1 MTGKILFLST
11 LCLSALT
18 VKASDAVTTSDSISK
33 HVSVTTEHYLQTLK
47 PTYLKNVC
55 EAANWGKNWF
65 IEIKGGASAFLG
77 SPIGC
82 GDVFDRLSPALQ
94 VGLGKWFTPA
104 VGGRVAYQGLT
115 FKNGEFT
122 SMDYHFVH
130 ADFLYNLT
138 SCINCNDLGLSRWDV
153 IPYLGVGMIYNP
165 DWQSACM
172 CPGHASGSHP
182 FAFSYG
188 LECRY
193 RLNNR
198 MHVVAE
204 LSGMTTAK
212 NFDAVGTSSKFGDNM
227 LTLSAGLSFTLGK
240 VGFRRIV
247 DAEPYM
253 AQNEWLIDYADRMTD
268 RNSRL
273 NRQHKEDERIK
284 AEYRKI
290 LEIEGLIDL
299 YKDRIGDK
307 DKGTEYSIYPRN
319 DYSGL
324 NSLRARLGNKGW
336 DGKAETMPK
345 AMKKRL
351 GGTDEDNG
359 SGSDDEDAL
368 HGSSSFEGYLL
379 AIQNGEEPI
388 GAPIYFF
395 FRLGTDELTE
405 ISQLLNIEAI
415 AHVAKKHHLKVR
427 ISGAAD
433 SATGNEHI
441 NNSLSQKRAD
451 YIKTLMVQR
460 GIDESLIQTSYEG
473 GINDY
478 SPVQANRQTCVTL
491 SILTE

>member
-1 MTGKILFLST
+1 MTGKILFLSA
-11 LCLSALT
+11 LCLSAMT
-18 VKASDAVTTSDSISK
+18 VKASDADTASDSIVK
-33 HVSVTTEHYLQTLK
+33 QVSVTSEYYLQTLK
-47 PTYLKNVC
+47 PTYLTNVS

-65 IEIKGGASAFLG
+65 IEVKGGASAFLG

-94 VGLGKWFTPA
+94 IGLGKWFTPA
-104 VGGRVAYQGLT
+104 VGGRVAYQGMS
-115 FKNGEFT
+115 FKNGEFK
-122 SMDYHFVH
+122 SMNYHFVH

-138 SCINCNDLGLSRWDV
+138 SGINCNDLGLSRWDV
-153 IPYLGVGMIYNP
+153 IPYVGVGMIYNP
-165 DWQSACM
+165 DWYSTCAY
-172 CPGHASGSHP
+172 PGGASGSHP

-193 RLNNR
+193 RLTNR
-198 MHVVAE
+198 MQVVGE

-212 NFDAVGTSSKFGDNM
+212 NFDGIGTSSKFGDNM

-240 VGFRRIV
+240 VGYRRIV
-247 DAEPYM
+247 DANPYI
-253 AQNEWLIDYADRMTD
+253 AQNDWLLLYADRLAA

-273 NRQHKEDERIK
+273 SHQHKEDERIK

-290 LEIEGLIDL
+290 LEIEGLLDL
-299 YKDRIGDK
+299 YKDRIGDNGDEK
-307 DKGTEYSIYPRN
+307 EHSLYPRN

-336 DGKAETMPK
+336 DGNPETMPK
-345 AMKKRL
+345 AMKKRMSTV
-351 GGTDEDNG
+351 TDDDNNDSKDLTSQAG
-359 SGSDDEDAL
+359 SPYN
-368 HGSSSFEGYLL
+368 GYLS
-379 AIQNGEEPI
+379 AMINGTEYI

-405 ISQLLNIEAI
+405 VSQLLNIDEI
-415 AHVAKKHHLKVR
+415 ARVAKEHHLKVK

-433 SATGNEHI
+433 SATGNERI

-460 GIDESLIQTSYEG
+460 GIEESLITTTYEG
-473 GINDY
+473 GIDDY

-491 SILTE
+491 SF